1 MTHGADAEGIIT
13 RIRVTSACQSCSQD
27 KVRCSG
33 EIPCVRCLR
42 KGRRCLQR
50 GRNNVPNSRLPYSD
64 TLINQTLDSSPDSP
78 AVFTSP
84 SNIDDTIHGPLSVP
98 ELTSDSTSLG
108 LDTNVLEGSLGN
120 QVAFSDVHDL
130 STVALDLS
138 AEFPWTLDYTD
149 FFSESHLAPQYPR
162 LETIAQLDSSLS
174 LFASS
179 AEINPNGGLDKTPS
193 QGLSRARDLQSDGE
207 RPSPTIRIQDL
218 RQLGSST
225 PVQTLAM
232 QATDDDITMAENFCH
247 VNVPLS
253 TVYQSVFAFYEQ
265 QHDARFREAPFP
277 TISIFNSFIQLYYE
291 HFDDQ
296 LPFIHPSL
304 LEQADTPWMLTL
316 AVASVG
322 CQYTN
327 VAKRDT
333 YVSML
338 TDLLTLSLPLDVCG
352 D

>member
-1 MTHGADAEGIIT
+1 M
-13 RIRVTSACQSCSQD
+13 
-27 KVRCSG
+27 
-33 EIPCVRCLR
+33 PCARCLN

-50 GRNNVPNSRLPYSD
+50 GQNKIPSRLSYSD
-64 TLINQTLDSSPDSP
+64 NSITPTLDSSPDSP
-78 AVFTSP
+78 AVVTSP
-84 SNIDDTIHGPLSVP
+84 SNIDIIHGPLSVP
-98 ELTSDSTSLG
+98 ELTSDSTSVG
-108 LDTNVLEGSLGN
+108 RTTNVLEGPLSN
-120 QVAFSDVHDL
+120 HAAFSDVQDY
-130 STVALDLS
+130 STVALDMS
-138 AEFPWTLDYTD
+138 ADFPWTLEYAD
-149 FFSESHLAPQYPR
+149 FFSESHLIFQYPQ
-162 LETIAQLDSSLS
+162 LETMAQLESSLFP
-174 LFASS
+174 FASIS
-179 AEINPNGGLDKTPS
+179 ENNLNGGPDKTPS
-193 QGLSRARDLQSDGE
+193 RGPSQARDLQSDGE
-207 RPSPTIRIQDL
+207 RPCPTIKIQDL
-218 RQLGSST
+218 RQLKSST

-247 VNVPLS
+247 VNVPLN
-253 TVYQSVFAFYEQ
+253 TVYQCVFAFYEQ
-265 QHDARFREAPFP
+265 QHDARFREALFP
-277 TISIFNSFIQLYYE
+277 NISLFNSFIQLYYE

-304 LEQADTPWMLTL
+304 LEQADTPWMLAL

>member
-1 MTHGADAEGIIT
+1 MI
-13 RIRVTSACQSCSQD
+13 Q
-27 KVRCSG
+27 
-33 EIPCVRCLR
+33 
-42 KGRRCLQR
+42 
-50 GRNNVPNSRLPYSD
+50 NF
-64 TLINQTLDSSPDSP
+64 DSSPDSP
-78 AVFTSP
+78 AVVTSP
-84 SNIDDTIHGPLSVP
+84 SNIDTVHGPLSVP

-108 LDTNVLEGSLGN
+108 LNTNGLEGPLSN
-120 QVAFSDVHDL
+120 QAAFSDVQDF
-130 STVALDLS
+130 STVALDMS
-138 AEFPWTLDYTD
+138 ADFPWTLEYTD
-149 FFSESHLAPQYPR
+149 FFAESHLIFQYPQ
-162 LETIAQLDSSLS
+162 LETIAQLESPL
-174 LFASS
+174 LPFASNTES
-179 AEINPNGGLDKTPS
+179 NPNGGPNRTPS
-193 QGLSRARDLQSDGE
+193 RGPSRARDLQSDGE
-207 RPSPTIRIQDL
+207 RSCPTIRIQDL

-232 QATDDDITMAENFCH
+232 QATDDDIIMAENFCH
-247 VNVPLS
+247 VNVPLN

-277 TISIFNSFIQLYYE
+277 NISLFNSFIQLYYE

-304 LEQADTPWMLTL
+304 LEQADTPWMLAL